1 MPGTVSGGMGGKDIA
16 LERGKEKLGAELG
29 WGIYIT
35 GRLGGIQTGFCLQQE
50 YHEDPLTEGGPL
62 GLCAG
67 DMSSTCHRNNKR
79 AHGKYSAMNSNR
91 ECFSGGFFGEEDD
104 NFGRG

>member
-1 MPGTVSGGMGGKDIA
+1 MGDIYYGAVGWDTNGVLFTAGVSRK
-16 LERGKEKLGAELG
+16 
-29 WGIYIT
+29 
-35 GRLGGIQTGFCLQQE
+35 
-50 YHEDPLTEGGPL
+50 DPLTEGGPL